1 MLELEHDWVNR
12 DQIMRKATFAAGCF
26 WGVELKFSKV
36 PGVVATRVGYTGGH
50 VAKPS
55 YDQVCHGDTGH
66 AEAIE
71 IEYDPDQIEY
81 LDLLD
86 VFWDIHNP
94 TTLNRQGPDIGTQ
107 YRSAIFYHSNEQ
119 QQEATESKVKLELA
133 KIYNVPITTE
143 ITEATEFYPAEDY
156 HQKYLEKNGQN
167 HC

>member
-1 MLELEHDWVNR
+1 MH
-12 DQIMRKATFAAGCF
+12 KATFAAGCF

-36 PGVVATRVGYTGGH
+36 PGVTTTRVGYTGGH
-50 VAKPS
+50 TSNPS
-55 YDQVCHGDTGH
+55 YEQVCHGDTGH

-71 IEYDPDQIEY
+71 VEYDPDQIEY

-107 YRSAIFYHSNEQ
+107 YRSAIFYHDNGQ
-119 QQEATESKVKLELA
+119 KQHALESKTKLEQA
-133 KIYNVPITTE
+133 KIYSVPITTE
-143 ITEATEFYPAEDY
+143 ITAATEFFPAEEY
-156 HQKYLEKNGQN
+156 HQKYLEKSGQN